1 MALLVVLLLLLVRL
15 PVSACGMLKPKC
27 PLNLIRD
34 ENKPWNYYRPGDHL
48 IGGLISETPVH
59 FLLTN
64 FSKPPSIRLHRKGVT
79 TNWHVLSFL
88 FAIQEINGH
97 SQGLPNLTLGYNVYE
112 DYYDARMA
120 SEALVDLASTGPSNV
135 PNYHCGRQNNLLAVL
150 EGAESEISGQIAS
163 MLSIYKIPQSM
174 KMVSED
180 AAFDIL
186 VFTSIKHGHDTCQP
200 AILQAYLE
208 LPFRLQV
215 SYSFVARLPND
226 QTEFP
231 FLYQKVPKADCQSRG
246 IVQLLLHFQW
256 TWVGLLAPQT
266 DSGQHFLQ
274 TFPSL
279 LNRNHIC
286 VGFSQSIPVLA
297 TKMMFF
303 PYREFCLQSKV
314 NVYVYY
320 GEIRFFY
327 STILIVQKLTEL
339 FAMNLVVGKVW
350 ITTALWDLSLTLS
363 YRVLSPRFVHGFFSF
378 LFHSNKRRNMEESYA
393 ANTGITQFFRE
404 GFNCS
409 HSKPVTSVKDQRRCI
424 EKAGLVETLPR
435 DAIQGALSLDNYNI
449 YNSVRAVAHALKSAY
464 SSRSLRSAL
473 KTGGR
478 SALQRVQPWQLHS
491 FMRNFQFYNTS
502 MDGVNWDEN
511 EDPAANLDLMN
522 WVLLSNTSF
531 GGVKCGSAER
541 LASSDIK
548 FTIDIDAI
556 VWPKSMPRSRCTDS
570 CPPGYAKVAKRG
582 EPVCC
587 YRCVRCT
594 EGTISTQEDAEYCN
608 KCPENEYPNKEQDFC
623 VPKTVIF
630 LSHEEPLG
638 VSLTFFALFLC
649 LSTALVLGV
658 FIRHLE
664 TPLVKANNR
673 DLSYVL
679 LVSLLLSFCSSFL
692 FIGQPRKVTC
702 LLRQTAFS
710 TIFSVAVSSLLAKT
724 ITVVVAFMATKPG
737 SGMRKWLGKSLAN
750 SIVLSCSALQAG
762 ICTVWLGLS
771 PPFPDADL
779 HSLPGHITLQCN
791 EGSAAMF
798 YGVLG
803 YMGFLAAVCFTVA
816 FLARKLPGAFNEA
829 KLITFSMLVFCSVW
843 VCFVPTYLST
853 KGKYTV
859 AVQIFSIL
867 ASGAGLLGCTFL
879 PKCYILLLRPDLNTR
894 EHLMMKAKEAT

>member
-1 MALLVVLLLLLVRL
+1 MTRLLVLLLVFLLL
-15 PVSACGMLKPKC
+15 PVSACEVLKPKC
-27 PLNLIRD
+27 PLNLIKD

-59 FLLTN
+59 FLPTSFL
-64 FSKPPSIRLHRKGVT
+64 KPPSIRLLGKGVT
-79 TNWHVLSFL
+79 VYWHVLSFL

-150 EGAESEISGQIAS
+150 EGAELEISSQIANV
-163 MLSIYKIPQSM
+163 LSIYKIPQ
-174 KMVSED
+174 
-180 AAFDIL
+180 
-186 VFTSIKHGHDTCQP
+186 
-200 AILQAYLE
+200 
-208 LPFRLQV
+208 V
-215 SYSFVARLPND
+215 SYGFLARLPN
-226 QTEFP
+226 EFP
-231 FLYQKVPKADCQSRG
+231 FLYQKVSKADCQSQG

-266 DSGQHFLQ
+266 DGGENFLQ

-279 LNRNHIC
+279 LIRNHIC
-286 VGFSQSIPVLA
+286 VGSSQSIPVLNME
-297 TKMMFF
+297 KLLLFYSNFYM
-303 PYREFCLQSKV
+303 PREV
-314 NVYVYY
+314 NVFVYY
-320 GEIRFFY
+320 GEMRFFFA
-327 STILIVQKLTEL
+327 TIRLVQRYTEL
-339 FAMNLVVGKVW
+339 HATDSIVGKVW
-350 ITTALWDLSLTLS
+350 ITTALWDLTFSLAKEA
-363 YRVLSPRFVHGFFSF
+363 LSPRFVHGFFSF
-378 LFHSNKRRNMEESYA
+378 LFHSKKRRNMEESYA
-393 ANTGITQFFRE
+393 FYTGITQFLAEAFV
-404 GFNCS
+404 CS
-409 HSKPVTSVKDQRRCI
+409 HSKPAMSVKGQKRCR
-424 EKAGLVETLPR
+424 EKEGLVETLPW
-435 DAIQGALSLDNYNI
+435 DAIQGALSLDSYNI
-449 YNSVRAVAHALKSAY
+449 YNSVWTVAHALKSAY
-464 SSRSLRSAL
+464 SSRSLKSAL
-473 KTGGR
+473 KAGGR
-478 SALQRVQPWQLHS
+478 SVLQRVQPWQLHS
-491 FMRNFQFYNTS
+491 FMRNFQFHNTS
-502 MDGVNWDEN
+502 MVGVYWDEN

-522 WVLLSNTSF
+522 WVLLPNTSF
-531 GGVKCGSAER
+531 GGVKCGSAKR
-541 LASSDIK
+541 LTSSDIK
-548 FTIDIDAI
+548 FTIDINAI
-556 VWPKSMPRSRCTDS
+556 VWPKSVPRSRCTDS

-587 YRCVRCT
+587 YRCVRCA
-594 EGTISTQEDAEYCN
+594 EGTISTQEDADHCN
-608 KCPENEYPNKEQDFC
+608 KCPENEYTNKEQDLC
-623 VPKTVIF
+623 VPKTVTF
-630 LSHEEPLG
+630 LSYEEPLG
-638 VSLTFFALFLC
+638 VILTFFALFLS

-692 FIGQPRKVTC
+692 FIGRPRKVTC

-724 ITVVVAFMATKPG
+724 ITVVVAFMVTKPG

-843 VCFVPTYLST
+843 VSFVPTYLST

>member
-1 MALLVVLLLLLVRL
+1 MTQLLVLLLVFLLL
-15 PVSACGMLKPKC
+15 PVSACEVLKPKC
-27 PLNLIRD
+27 PLNLIKD

-48 IGGLISETPVH
+48 IGGLISETPVL
-59 FLLTN
+59 FQPTI
-64 FSKPPSIRLHRKGVT
+64 FSEPPSIRLHGKGVT

-112 DYYDARMA
+112 DYFDARMA

-150 EGAESEISGQIAS
+150 EGAESEISSQIAS
-163 MLSIYKIPQSM
+163 VLSIYKIPQ
-174 KMVSED
+174 
-180 AAFDIL
+180 
-186 VFTSIKHGHDTCQP
+186 
-200 AILQAYLE
+200 
-208 LPFRLQV
+208 V
-215 SYSFVARLPND
+215 SYGFVACLPN
-226 QTEFP
+226 EFP
-231 FLYQKVPKADCQSRG
+231 FLYQKVPKADCQSQG

-266 DSGQHFLQ
+266 DGGERFLQ

-279 LNRNHIC
+279 LIRNHIC
-286 VGFSQSIPVLA
+286 VGFSQSIPFLA
-297 TKMMFF
+297 TKMLLF

-327 STILIVQKLTEL
+327 STILVVQKLTEL
-339 FAMNLVVGKVW
+339 FAMNLIVGKVW

-363 YRVLSPRFVHGFFSF
+363 HRVLSPWFVHGFFPF

-478 SALQRVQPWQLHS
+478 SVLQRVQPWQLHS
-491 FMRNFQFYNTS
+491 FMRNFQFHNTS
-502 MDGVNWDEN
+502 TDGVYWDEN

-548 FTIDIDAI
+548 FTIDTEAI

-594 EGTISTQEDAEYCN
+594 EGTISIQEDAEYCN

-630 LSHEEPLG
+630 LSYEEPLG
-638 VSLTFFALFLC
+638 VILTFFALFLC

-692 FIGQPRKVTC
+692 FIGRPRKVTC

-803 YMGFLAAVCFTVA
+803 YMGFMAAVCFTVA